1 MGSDMAASSAGKRVE
16 TVGTVENA
24 RNRGENRPNCT
35 GLIVDGRLAPRFL
48 VAGATVTRGSAA
60 GRACGVPRTL
70 ASCTYIVI
78 FPRRTVMCPPNRS
91 AASPASA
98 APARCP
104 RCGEAF
110 DCGRESGSSDCWCA
124 SMPKLPAGRLVPGA
138 PCLCPQCLATELA
151 ASAGESSGR
160 SAAGTHDSS
169 FPPSSSSP
177 SD

>member
-1 MGSDMAASSAGKRVE
+1 
-16 TVGTVENA
+16 
-24 RNRGENRPNCT
+24 
-35 GLIVDGRLAPRFL
+35 
-48 VAGATVTRGSAA
+48 
-60 GRACGVPRTL
+60 
-70 ASCTYIVI
+70 
-78 FPRRTVMCPPNRS
+78 MCPPNRS

-151 ASAGESSGR
+151 ASAGESSGH
-160 SAAGTHDSS
+160 SAAGTLDSS
-169 FPPSSSSP
+169 FSPSSPSSSSK
-177 SD
+177 SH